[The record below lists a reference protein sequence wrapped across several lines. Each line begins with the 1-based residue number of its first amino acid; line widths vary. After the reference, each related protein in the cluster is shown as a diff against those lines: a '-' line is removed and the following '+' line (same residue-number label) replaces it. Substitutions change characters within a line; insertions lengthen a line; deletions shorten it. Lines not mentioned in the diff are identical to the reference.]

1 MLGDGSMPGSL
12 GYLKHAGCHLSR
24 TLCEIGRPKE
34 DSPAL
39 TVTVQTYSEGYRS
52 SVQLGYMEAGAV
64 YWDHMVIPVHTRDG
78 VIGETSYCASCAVM
92 CAALHRDVCM
102 VLYIWKNIVVR
113 GLLEA
118 ETGDKRLLAPHCGVG
133 ARVASHCGRYFVS
146 HGQGACRAPV

>member
-1 MLGDGSMPGSL
+1 MPGSL

-78 VIGETSYCASCAVM
+78 VIGVMESSQLLPKGEASLCLLRRLRLYSCAM
-92 CAALHRDVCM
+92 A
-102 VLYIWKNIVVR
+102 
-113 GLLEA
+113 
-118 ETGDKRLLAPHCGVG
+118 GDGDPI
-133 ARVASHCGRYFVS
+133 
-146 HGQGACRAPV
+146 